1 MDVSFS
7 DRLPWPIPA
16 NPLSRALAA
25 RKAGGFP
32 VLNFVE
38 SNPTRVGLDI
48 RQEGFFAGLGGP
60 AVELYAPEPRGIPSA
75 RDALAQWLGTLHGP
89 KAPGPEDLFLCA
101 STSEAYGWIFKLL
114 CSPGE
119 AVLVPKP
126 GYPLF
131 DYLAGL
137 EGVEA
142 RSYRLW
148 YRHPKGWSVDLE
160 SLEQG
165 LKAGRARAIV
175 LINPNNPT
183 GSYISPQERAAI
195 VGLASRH
202 GAALIVDEVFYG
214 FPLEHGDRSSFHGE
228 EGVLTF
234 VLDGLSKLLG
244 LPQIK
249 LGWIALS
256 GPGPGTEEAA
266 GRLEI
271 IADTYLSA
279 GTPAMRALPAWL
291 RTVPA
296 FQASLGAR
304 LAANLATLRSSLEGP
319 ASPHRVLRCEGG
331 WTALI
336 ESPRLLGE
344 EDLALGLLEQE
355 GLYVHPGYL
364 FDLEREACFASSLI
378 LPPEDFRKGAEAY
391 LRFFDSLS

>member
-1 MDVSFS
+1 MLARFS

-16 NPLSRALAA
+16 NPLSRALEA
-25 RKAGGFP
+25 RKVRGLP

-38 SNPTRVGLDI
+38 SNPTRVGLGMRED
-48 RQEGFFAGLGGP
+48 GFFAALGDR
-60 AVELYAPEPRGIPSA
+60 AVEGYAPEPRGLPSA
-75 RDALAQWLGTLHGP
+75 REALAQWLRSLHGP
-89 KAPGPEDLFLCA
+89 RAPGPAELFLCA

-142 RSYRLW
+142 KSYRLW
-148 YRHPKGWSVDLE
+148 YSHPKGWSVDLE
-160 SLEQG
+160 SLETG
-165 LKAGRARAIV
+165 LKDGRTKAIV

-183 GSYISPQERAAI
+183 GSYIKPQERAAI
-195 VGLASRH
+195 VGLASRY

-214 FPLEHGDRSSFHGE
+214 FPLEAGGRSSFHGE

-244 LPQIK
+244 LPQMK

-256 GPGPGTEEAA
+256 GPRAEIEVAG

-291 RTVPA
+291 GTVPA
-296 FQASLGAR
+296 FQAGLGDRLGA
-304 LAANLATLRSSLEGP
+304 NLSALRSILEGP

-336 ESPRLLGE
+336 ESPRLLEE

-355 GLYVHPGYL
+355 GLYVHPGFL
-364 FDLEREACFASSLI
+364 FDLEKEACFASSLI
-378 LPPEDFRKGAEAY
+378 LPPQEFQKGAEAY
-391 LRFFDSLS
+391 LRFFSSLS